1 MNPPE
6 NYFIYFRS
14 NKQQKVCDMDPVLV
28 TVKEVSVKRR
38 L

>member
-6 NYFIYFRS
+6 NYFIYIKS

-28 TVKEVSVKRR
+28 TVNEIV
-38 L
+38 LGGN